1 MSLIDD
7 ALGQMYV
14 AFGHGAGSMRVS
26 REAVRALRGRY
37 RGILER
43 EAEKHWEQ
51 EAVEVLERLRA
62 VGRLAAQKA
71 AERGDTII
79 RVDDFTR
86 AAQSV
91 EVTSQTEYCPPNGG

>member
-26 REAVRALRGRY
+26 REAVRALSSRY
-37 RGILER
+37 RGILDR

-51 EAVEVLERLRA
+51 EAVEVLERIRA

-71 AERGDTII
+71 VARGDTI
-79 RVDDFTR
+79 VQADDFTS
-86 AAQSV
+86 AARTV
-91 EVTSQTEYCPPNGG
+91 EAASGTEYCPPSGG

>member
-14 AFGHGAGSMRVS
+14 AFGHGVGSMRVS
-26 REAVRALRGRY
+26 RGAVRALGARY

-43 EAEKHWEQ
+43 EAEEHWE
-51 EAVEVLERLRA
+51 EVAVEVLERMRA

-71 AERGDTII
+71 AQRGDTA
-79 RVDDFTR
+79 VSESDVSS

-91 EVTSQTEYCPPNGG
+91 EVTSQTEYCPPSGG